1 MVVRMN
7 EATLANS
14 DKYIEESEGACV
26 NYHKCKNVGT
36 LGNGL
41 CMECWDGSLYRRGRK
56 KPRVG

>member
-14 DKYIEESEGACV
+14 DTYIEESEGACV
-26 NYHKCKNVGT
+26 NYSKCKTVGT

-41 CMECWDGSLYRRGRK
+41 CMNCWDSSLYRKGRK
-56 KPRVG
+56 ENQE